1 MNSFSMEGILLCGIP
16 NRIRIIVFKKLIV
29 YYERQD
35 LDTNIYPHELKND
48 GS

>member
-1 MNSFSMEGILLCGIP
+1 MESIFLCGIP
-16 NRIRIIVFKKLIV
+16 NRIRLIVFKKLIV

-35 LDTNIYPHELKND
+35 MDINIYPHELKND